1 MSPMRDRSVSL
12 EQVRPGDGGLG
23 SSSPVGRNLSS
34 GSGEQPILRLDLLRS
49 LQLHRRLALGI
60 FAAGLLLAVAYF
72 LLRWP
77 VYTAQSLVYVQPAP
91 AKVLEQG
98 AAARWPYDANS
109 YESYIQQQLLSV
121 TRYDV
126 LAGAL
131 KKLQSAGWQKSG
143 ESEQAAVER
152 LKHAIEVKRVG
163 SSYQISITASASTAA
178 MAAEESNAVAASF
191 IESASREDK
200 AGEGQRLAM
209 LGEERDRIQKELTA
223 DRTEQEAL
231 NKQLGMAAI
240 GTAAPDVYDDDIGR
254 IRQELVKARGDHADA
269 AARLIAMGAEHAPSS
284 AALNAEADE
293 IVAADPGLVSMKT
306 SLNQRRAI
314 LITQM
319 ANLTPNHSL
328 YKQDAAELAQIDASL
343 DSMMK
348 DLRAKAAA
356 RIQQRLRTDL
366 QRTAGVEA
374 QLNAQ
379 LGQLAGAA
387 GNATYKLQRSNDLAT
402 DILRLQNRYT
412 VVDEQW
418 RNLTLDNG
426 APGAEFLSAPAVVP
440 LHPASFSV
448 LRNTLLIV
456 FVGLFLGL
464 LAAVIAHKLD
474 PKVYI
479 AADVEQVLGFA
490 PLAVLPDFDETTE
503 SVAEEHLLRLSA
515 AIEYARKQ
523 GNLKSCI
530 FTGTGTGTGVTTVAT
545 RVRAMLETMGRP
557 TVLVDA
563 SGTPRPARASAG
575 SGAREV
581 SSQLTTQR
589 GSRPTAL
596 LQQMTEETETQ
607 EESLVLTD
615 TAPLTISA
623 ETEYLARF
631 VDCAIVVIES
641 GVTTRAQ
648 LEEAASTLER
658 VGVSAVGFVLNR
670 VGLQKADA
678 SFRRSVQDME
688 THLHSQNRSF
698 ARRTV
703 RSGPF
708 GAETSPVAGSCPE
721 ELSVHT
727 RAEAEKPKPVAAALS
742 ASPVSP
748 ELLAVL
754 AEPERPAAHEPERKS
769 AQETEAGEI
778 KEAEVR
784 VRPARQLAEPVP
796 WWLADLLPAVSG
808 PGIAQPAQ
816 AEAKQAE
823 PRQAEPKSA
832 EELFEPEVAAAPQH
846 HPAEHGPAEQKA
858 AEQKVAEQKA
868 EPAAAPVAAPVA
880 APAQSWER
888 VPPIFAEVKAEAKPE
903 ANVAEAGQAAGEAE
917 EDAESAA
924 SRLSGLKNLLFVLG
938 LKDLHKDEETRQ
950 PEAPAATER
959 VKERPAYVHA
969 YASVPDAGGR
979 NRAARSSSALVT
991 ATPEFLPPGPKA
1003 EKAEKAEKENLWQND
1018 SAGHRDRRD
1027 AYDEVQILPSWRGQ
1041 YKKK

>member
-1 MSPMRDRSVSL
+1 MSPMQDRSASL
-12 EQVRPGDGGLG
+12 EQVRPGDGALG
-23 SSSPVGRNLSS
+23 TPSPAGRHLTSE
-34 GSGEQPILRLDLLRS
+34 GGEQPILRLDLLRS

-60 FAAGLLLAVAYF
+60 MAAGLLLAVTYF

-77 VYTAQSLVYVQPAP
+77 VYMAQSLVYVQPAP
-91 AKVLEQG
+91 AKVLDQG

-131 KKLQSAGWQKSG
+131 NRLQSAGWQKSG
-143 ESEQAAVER
+143 ETEQAAIER

-163 SSYQISITASASTAA
+163 TSYQISITASSSNAA
-178 MAAEESNAVAASF
+178 MAAEVSNAVAASF

-200 AGEGQRLAM
+200 AGEGQRMAM

-240 GTAAPDVYDDDIGR
+240 GIAAPDVYDDDIGR
-254 IRQELVKARGDHADA
+254 IRQELVKARADHAEA

-348 DLRAKAAA
+348 DLRAKASA

-379 LGQLAGAA
+379 LGQQAGAA
-387 GNATYKLQRSNDLAT
+387 GSATNKLQRSNDLAT

-426 APGAEFLSAPAVVP
+426 APGAEFLSTAAVVP
-440 LHPASFSV
+440 LHPTNFGV
-448 LRNTLLIV
+448 VRNTTVII
-456 FVGLFLGL
+456 FAGLFLGL

-479 AADVEQVLGFA
+479 AADVEQILGFG
-490 PLAVLPDFDETTE
+490 PLAVLPDFDEISD

-530 FTGTGTGTGVTTVAT
+530 ITGTGPGAGVTTVAT
-545 RVRAMLETMGRP
+545 RVREMLETMGRA

-563 SGTPRPARASAG
+563 SGTPRPARANGG
-575 SGAREV
+575 SGSHEA

-589 GSRPTAL
+589 GSRSTAL
-596 LQQMTEETETQ
+596 LQQMAEETETQ
-607 EESLVLTD
+607 DESLVLTD

-648 LEEAASTLER
+648 LEEAASALER
-658 VGVSAVGFVLNR
+658 LGVSAVGFVLNR

-678 SFRRSVQDME
+678 SFRRSVTEME
-688 THLHSQNRSF
+688 THLHSQNRSY

-703 RSGPF
+703 RSRPF
-708 GAETSPVAGSCPE
+708 GTESSPAERSYPE
-721 ELSVHT
+721 ELPVQT
-727 RAEAEKPKPVAAALS
+727 QADAEKPKPATAATALP

-754 AEPERPAAHEPERKS
+754 AEPERPAAREPKP
-769 AQETEAGEI
+769 ETVQQAEADEME
-778 KEAEVR
+778 EAEEVR
-784 VRPARQLAEPVP
+784 VRPARPSTEAVP

-808 PGIAQPAQ
+808 PGLAQPT
-816 AEAKQAE
+816 EAE
-823 PRQAEPKSA
+823 PQRPVRPQPEPERA
-832 EELFEPEVAAAPQH
+832 QELFEP
-846 HPAEHGPAEQKA
+846 
-858 AEQKVAEQKA
+858 
-868 EPAAAPVAAPVA
+868 PVAATFRHDLPERSIPEQKLKETEIEAATPPVTRPVTP
-880 APAQSWER
+880 PAQSWER
-888 VPPIFAEVKAEAKPE
+888 APSILSEIKPKAAVEEV
-903 ANVAEAGQAAGEAE
+903 NQAEAE
-917 EDAESAA
+917 EDATNAA

-938 LKDLHKDEETRQ
+938 LKDLHKGEEPQ
-950 PEAPAATER
+950 EPEAEALPEPER
-959 VKERPAYVHA
+959 VSERPAFVHA
-969 YASVPDAGGR
+969 YASAPAAGAR
-979 NRAARSSSALVT
+979 NRAARTSSPHVT
-991 ATPEFLPPGPKA
+991 AAPEFLPPGPKA
-1003 EKAEKAEKENLWQND
+1003 EKAEKENLWQND
-1018 SAGHRDRRD
+1018 AAGHRDRRD